1 MLTYVQVYRWCDP
14 RLCHT
19 GYRQMYVISVLLQN
33 RLLNVIGA
41 PASTCYDMTST
52 ADYWIENTV
61 SNWNSYMTVFYD
73 AFTTTAF
80 NSSLQVT
87 AIVDAFPINVPD
99 NIPSATAF
107 LNNFGAALGL
117 LGGALGICLFSL
129 PYYLAQTKTD
139 FLQWKIR
146 RYRL

>member
-1 MLTYVQVYRWCDP
+1 
-14 RLCHT
+14 
-19 GYRQMYVISVLLQN
+19 
-33 RLLNVIGA
+33 
-41 PASTCYDMTST
+41 MTST

-87 AIVDAFPINVPD
+87 AIVDAFPIIVPD

-107 LNNFGAALGL
+107 LNNFGATLGL
-117 LGGALGICLFSL
+117 LGGALGGCPFSP
-129 PYYLAQTKTD
+129 PYYLVQAKTD
-139 FLQWKIR
+139 FLQWKIQ
-146 RYRL
+146 RYQL